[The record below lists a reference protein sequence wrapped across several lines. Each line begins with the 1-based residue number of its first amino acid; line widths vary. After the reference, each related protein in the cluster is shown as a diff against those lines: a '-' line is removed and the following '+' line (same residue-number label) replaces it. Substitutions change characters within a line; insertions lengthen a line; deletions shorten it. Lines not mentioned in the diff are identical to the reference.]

1 MDRLLTMTT
10 FARVVK
16 YASFTAAAEDLGI
29 SRTLVSRHIADLETH
44 LGIRLLNRTT
54 RSVTPTQAGLNYH
67 DLCIRVLGEIR
78 SGEEAITAIKTEI
91 EGEIAVLCPIWIGSF
106 GVTEATAEFCAANP
120 GVAIKLHFAEPS
132 ANPHDFLD
140 QGYDLCIQPNKLRD
154 STIKVKKI
162 GEIEFVLVAAPG
174 YVAEHGMPEAV
185 RDLAAHDCVAK
196 HTDPTWV
203 FKSGE
208 RHTPRMPTR
217 YSSNSVFSLCSAAV
231 AGLGIALLPD
241 RIAAR
246 DLDTGKLVT
255 VLAGHPI
262 EARPLYVAYA
272 PGGDVARRVRA
283 LITYLAD
290 WFRERTALE
299 ASQGRSGQALDAAR
313 DAARRA

>member
-1 MDRLLTMTT
+1 MTT

-29 SRTLVSRHIADLETH
+29 SRTLVSRHIADLESH

-67 DLCIRVLGEIR
+67 DLCTRVLGEIR

-91 EGEIAVLCPIWIGSF
+91 EGEITVLCPIWIGSF
-106 GVTEATAEFCAANP
+106 GVTEATAEFCANNP

-162 GEIEFVLVAAPG
+162 GEIDFVLVASPG
-174 YVAEHGMPEAV
+174 YLTERGAPQEV

-196 HTDPTWV
+196 HTDPTWT
-203 FKSGE
+203 FRSGE
-208 RHTPRMPTR
+208 RHTRRLPTR
-217 YSSNSVFSLCSAAV
+217 YASNSVFSLCTAAV
-231 AGLGIALLPD
+231 VGLGIAMLPD

-246 DLDTGKLVT
+246 DLEAGKLVP
-255 VLAGHPI
+255 VLPANPI
-262 EARPLYVAYA
+262 ETRPLYVAYA

-290 WFRERTALE
+290 WFRQRAALE
-299 ASQGRSGQALDAAR
+299 GNQGRVGQAFDAAR
-313 DAARRA
+313 DEARAR